1 MAGFIF
7 ELQAV
12 LDHRTAVERQ
22 RQRDVAALEAQ
33 RVGLEEEIRG
43 YRMRIESAREE
54 LRRALGSEQ
63 GGPGSAD
70 LLAARREA
78 AASLHLIARA
88 QQAARRLAGV
98 LSRLDRARAELIRA
112 TVDRKAVEALRQ
124 RRFEAWKSERQ
135 RRESAAMDELNVMRA
150 GRFAPVDAEAS

>member
-1 MAGFIF
+1 MAGFVF

-33 RVGLEEEIRG
+33 RIGLEEEIRG

-54 LRRALGSEQ
+54 LRRALGSERDR
-63 GGPGSAD
+63 GGSAD

-124 RRFEAWKSERQ
+124 RRLQAWKSERQ
-135 RRESAAMDELNVMRA
+135 RRESAALDELNVMRA